1 MPSRTIYVDSEVI
14 ITPPSITDRSIEA
27 VTSAT
32 YTTDTPREQVSAF
45 GKDGQVATVQNES
58 TTSTIEI
65 VFHPLET
72 GAVASGF
79 TPNDLCTIMI
89 DAGKA
94 TPTGSIVDVRGIGK
108 VSGAIL
114 TSVTA
119 EGSVGGLPTITL
131 SFDGTGGSGTAI
143 TAGATGVSYSI
154 ATAENVVLMAQGVG
168 GNVNAYAQTA
178 SFNWEMPVERL
189 NRLGDSVDSATT
201 YGTPPGTS
209 SVSVEGTDDAGA
221 ITEVAFGNFHFSM
234 PSSAA
239 VSNVTNNLAV
249 GEIGATYN
257 TTTEG
262 TAQGSRC
269 KDQSPDNP
277 WSRGD

>member
-1 MPSRTIYVDSEVI
+1 MPSRTIYVDSEVL
-14 ITPPSITDRSIEA
+14 ITPPGTATRSVEA

-72 GAVASGF
+72 GSGTSGF
-79 TPNDLCTIMI
+79 VPNDLCAIMI

-94 TPTGSIVDVRGIGK
+94 SPTGTIIDVRGIGK
-108 VSGAIL
+108 LTSAIC

-131 SFDGTGGSGTAI
+131 SFDGAAATATSIDPGETGT
-143 TAGATGVSYSI
+143 SYGI
-154 ATAENVVLMAQGVG
+154 ATAENVVLMVG
-168 GNVNAYAQTA
+168 SGSGNVNAYAQTA

-189 NRLGDSVDSATT
+189 NRLGDSVGSATT

-221 ITEVAFGNFHFSM
+221 IVEVAFGKFQFSM
-234 PSSAA
+234 PHSAQ

-262 TAQGSRC
+262 TAQGCRVR
-269 KDQSPDNP
+269 DQSPDNP
-277 WSRGD
+277 WTRGD